1 VALSYS
7 ATIQVRLEAA
17 AALKQADQL
26 VAKINKD
33 FGRLGRELAKKGPVD
48 SIIQQN
54 DALVEQLQIQRR
66 AQSSSK
72 AAIRDADREIKR
84 RARLNAA
91 LERQA
96 NLKKALERAGVRE
109 GTGRGNQVRDALEA
123 AKVNKEDLGIQQA
136 INAELEKILQTQ
148 REINRTDLAQAKIAA
163 KNAVGKSYDQRVKA
177 LENVGASQDALLKI
191 EQIRGRLS
199 EQNARKQTDL
209 ARQTTFELEEQL
221 KALEA
226 INAEA
231 LKAAK
236 TGGGSSTG
244 TGAGTGRSRLGN
256 IAQGAILGGGFP
268 LLFGGPSF
276 SAAGGLLGGGIG
288 GGIGTTG
295 KFGFAGGIAGSVIGG
310 IFDSVVKAA
319 LELGKALEN
328 PTKNLQAL
336 ADQLPISGT
345 ATKGLIEQLEEAGLS
360 SVAAS
365 LALSALDKE
374 LEALGLND
382 EDIKEFRK
390 QTQEFDNA
398 FKKLKLASSALASE
412 GLINFMTLLTRL
424 ATAFKEN
431 KDGIVQGIRAL
442 GGLVIGD
449 DRAIGEK
456 LGMGPTT
463 AVPPGPLAPVTG
475 GSLARAATE
484 VKPLQ
489 TEQELRAQRV
499 LADLARREV
508 KFATDAAAI
517 ERNRLGL
524 IRGRLAE
531 ANAIVDIDKARFNL
545 IKAQLNFDTETNG
558 ALKEQL
564 RIKRDIAQAEL
575 NQAIAAKDNATI
587 LRIQADAAFDLER
600 RMVRQAEAMKD
611 LQAGTAAQQ
620 AVRATS
626 PFQNESFLLN
636 PFFGSGNQLQSE
648 QTLRFTETLKLMNAE
663 LANVNKNIELGT
675 LLNDEDKRALE
686 DKRIE
691 LENNIARYK
700 EYQPAIDEAALAQAR
715 FNEAL
720 AITTPIT
727 NDLFDSITSVVQG
740 TKTAEQ
746 AFADFLKGI
755 ASMLADAAK
764 QIIATYIAIGIA
776 RLFAGVPAGGGGTTP
791 PTTMPDAVS
800 LIAGKGAA
808 IGQNG
813 VIPFAKGGIVN
824 KPSLFRFGSGGS
836 GKFGLMGEAGPE
848 AIMPLRRGPG
858 GVLGVEAHGGGG
870 GNITVNVDAS
880 GSSVE
885 GNGEEAAQLGKA
897 IGVAVQQELIK
908 QKRPGG
914 LLA

>member
-1 VALSYS
+1 MALSYS
-7 ATIQVRLEAA
+7 ATIQLRLEAA

-33 FGRLGRELAKKGPVD
+33 FDKLGRQLAKKGPVD
-48 SIIQQN
+48 AIIEQN
-54 DALVEQLQIQRR
+54 DALVEQLQIQKR
-66 AQSSSK
+66 AQSSNK

-96 NLKKALERAGVRE
+96 NLKQALERAGVRE

-177 LENVGASQDALLKI
+177 LQSVGASQDALLKI
-191 EQIRGRLS
+191 EQLRDRLS

-209 ARQTTFELEEQL
+209 AKKTTFELEQQL

-236 TGGGSSTG
+236 TGGGSSTD
-244 TGAGTGRSRLGN
+244 TGAKKGGGRFGN
-256 IAQGAILGGGFP
+256 ILQGAILGGGFP
-268 LLFGGPSF
+268 LIFGGPSF
-276 SAAGGLLGGGIG
+276 SAVGGLLGGGIG

-345 ATKGLIEQLEEAGLS
+345 ATKGLIEQLEEVGLN

-365 LALSALDKE
+365 LALSALDEE

-398 FKKLKLASSALASE
+398 FKKLKLASSALASQ

-424 ATAFKEN
+424 ANVFREN
-431 KDGIVQGIRAL
+431 KDGFVQGIRAI

-449 DRAIGEK
+449 DRALGEK
-456 LGMGPTT
+456 LGMGPTIE
-463 AVPPGPLAPVTG
+463 VPLGPLAPVTAG
-475 GSLARAATE
+475 PLARTATE
-484 VKPLQ
+484 VKPAQ
-489 TEQELRAQRV
+489 TEQELRAQQI

-531 ANAIVDIDKARFNL
+531 ANAIVAIDKAQFNL

-564 RIKRDIAQAEL
+564 RVKRDIAQAEL

-600 RMVRQAEAMKD
+600 RMVGQAEKMKD
-611 LQAGTAAQQ
+611 LQAGIAAQQ

-626 PFQNESFLLN
+626 PFQNESFLAD
-636 PFFGSGNQLQSE
+636 PFFGSSRKLASE
-648 QTLRFTETLKLMNAE
+648 QNLRFADTLKIMNAE

-675 LLNDEDKRALE
+675 LLNDDDKRALQ

-727 NDLFDSITSVVQG
+727 NDLLDSITAVVDG

-746 AFADFLKGI
+746 AFADFLRSI
-755 ASMLADAAK
+755 ASMLANAAK
-764 QIIATYIAIGIA
+764 QMIATYIAIGVA
-776 RLFAGVPAGGGGTTP
+776 RMFAGVPKMSGGEAIDITAVDGGT
-791 PTTMPDAVS
+791 VNS
-800 LIAGKGAA
+800 LGGLNFGGYRANGGKTAPGNAYM
-808 IGQNG
+808 
-813 VIPFAKGGIVN
+813 V
-824 KPSLFRFGSGGS
+824 
-836 GKFGLMGEAGPE
+836 GERGPE
-848 AIMPLRRGPG
+848 LFVPRTSGTVVPNHAMGSAN
-858 GVLGVEAHGGGG
+858 V
-870 GNITVNVDAS
+870 TVNVDAS
-880 GSSVE
+880 GSSIE
-885 GNGEEAAQLGKA
+885 GSADEAAQLGKV

-914 LLA
+914 LLAS

>member
-1 VALSYS
+1 MALSYS
-7 ATIQVRLEAA
+7 ATIQLRLEAA

-33 FGRLGRELAKKGPVD
+33 FDKLGRQLAKKGPVD
-48 SIIQQN
+48 AIIEQN
-54 DALVEQLQIQRR
+54 DALVEQLQIQKR
-66 AQSSSK
+66 AQSSNK

-96 NLKKALERAGVRE
+96 NLKQALERAGVRE

-177 LENVGASQDALLKI
+177 LQSVGASQDALLKI
-191 EQIRGRLS
+191 EQLRDRLS

-209 ARQTTFELEEQL
+209 AKKTTFELEQQL

-244 TGAGTGRSRLGN
+244 TGAKKGGGRFGN
-256 IAQGAILGGGFP
+256 ILQGAILGGGFP
-268 LLFGGPSF
+268 LIFGGPSF
-276 SAAGGLLGGGIG
+276 SAVGGLLGGGIG

-345 ATKGLIEQLEEAGLS
+345 ATKGLIEQLEEVGLN

-365 LALSALDKE
+365 LALSALDEE

-398 FKKLKLASSALASE
+398 FKKLKLASSALASQ

-424 ATAFKEN
+424 ANVFREN
-431 KDGIVQGIRAL
+431 KDGFVQGIRAI

-449 DRAIGEK
+449 DRALGEK
-456 LGMGPTT
+456 LGMGPTIE
-463 AVPPGPLAPVTG
+463 VPLGPLAPVTAG
-475 GSLARAATE
+475 PLARTATE
-484 VKPLQ
+484 VKPAQ
-489 TEQELRAQRV
+489 TEQELRAQQI

-531 ANAIVDIDKARFNL
+531 ANAIVAIDKAQFNL

-564 RIKRDIAQAEL
+564 RVKRDIAQAEL

-600 RMVRQAEAMKD
+600 RMVGQAEKMKD
-611 LQAGTAAQQ
+611 LQAGIAAQQ

-626 PFQNESFLLN
+626 PFQNESFLAD
-636 PFFGSGNQLQSE
+636 PFFGSSRKLASE
-648 QTLRFTETLKLMNAE
+648 QNLRFADTLKIMNAE

-675 LLNDEDKRALE
+675 LLNDDDKRALQ

-727 NDLFDSITSVVQG
+727 NDLLDSITAVVDG

-746 AFADFLKGI
+746 AFADFLRSI
-755 ASMLADAAK
+755 ASMLANAAK
-764 QIIATYIAIGIA
+764 QMIATYIAIGVA
-776 RLFAGVPAGGGGTTP
+776 RMFAGVPKMSGGEAIDITAVDGGT
-791 PTTMPDAVS
+791 VNS
-800 LIAGKGAA
+800 LGGLNFGGYRANGGKTAPGNAYM
-808 IGQNG
+808 
-813 VIPFAKGGIVN
+813 V
-824 KPSLFRFGSGGS
+824 
-836 GKFGLMGEAGPE
+836 GERGPE
-848 AIMPLRRGPG
+848 LFVPRTSGTVVPNHAMGSAN
-858 GVLGVEAHGGGG
+858 V
-870 GNITVNVDAS
+870 TVNVDAS
-880 GSSVE
+880 GSSIE
-885 GNGEEAAQLGKA
+885 GSADEAAQLGKV

-914 LLA
+914 LLAS